1 MQNRAFEVRR
11 IPLPRT
17 WVNKKLV
24 PRCVFVGTGVV
35 KAGNWTFCYRSEGKE
50 PPSDGLLGVYSPPLR
65 GGRFIYRAGRAR
77 ERSYQ

>member
-1 MQNRAFEVRR
+1 
-11 IPLPRT
+11 
-17 WVNKKLV
+17 
-24 PRCVFVGTGVV
+24 VV